1 MVGLPVI
8 PGIVNIGGPNTGV
21 TAIGGVQSIR
31 Q

>member
-21 TAIGGVQSIR
+21 TAIGGVQSVR